1 MKRKLLLTSMLVPV
15 LQAWAQAG
23 ATDSTTSQ
31 QQPGQVQVEVPKSSV
46 DFYAGL
52 RSNGGT
58 DFMVGMKYSRRQPE
72 WKAFGGAGFLEIVFA
87 DNTEFLLGGLFQF
100 YPTRKLLLETGP
112 GVAFDGGTDFFWRIG
127 GEYVMGGRAL
137 TLIPKAYFDF
147 IHGTT
152 VFGYG
157 LAIGFGGR

>member
-1 MKRKLLLTSMLVPV
+1 MIRKLLFVSLLVPCV
-15 LQAWAQAG
+15 QARAQQAS
-23 ATDSTTSQ
+23 AVDSAAAQ
-31 QQPGQVQVEVPKSSV
+31 EQQVEVPRSAV

-58 DFMVGMKYSRRQPE
+58 DFMIGMKYSRRQPE
-72 WKAFGGAGFLEIVFA
+72 WKAFGGAGFIEIVFA
-87 DNTEFLLGGLFQF
+87 DDTEFLLGGLFQF

-112 GVAFDGGTDFFWRIG
+112 GIAFDGGTDFFWRIG
-127 GEYVMGGRAL
+127 GEYVLGGRAL